1 MIFAIICTDR
11 EGALETRM
19 ANRSVHLEYLGSIG
33 DALMGGGPFLD
44 AQGKP
49 NGSMLIVDMADVQHA
64 QQFAD
69 GDPYAMAGL
78 FSNVDIRPWNWL
90 LANPYS
96 DQNGGQ
102 K

>member
-11 EGALETRM
+11 EGGFETRK
-19 ANRSVHLEYLGSIG
+19 ANRGAHLEYLGSIG
-33 DALMGGGPFLD
+33 DALKGAGPFLD
-44 AQGKP
+44 TDGNP
-49 NGSMLIVDMADVQHA
+49 NGSMLIVDMADA
-64 QQFAD
+64 QQAEQFAES
-69 GDPYAMAGL
+69 DPYALAGL

-102 K
+102 